1 MNAYSKDL
9 RIKALGAL
17 DRGMPRKEA
26 ASTFGVSL
34 ATLKR
39 WLKRRREGEDIA
51 PKPSPGRTP
60 RILASQQQRRAL
72 GEQLEAN
79 HDATLARHC
88 ELWEDETGVAVSVA
102 TMSRAVRRLGW
113 TFKKVSGG
121 HRTGRTSQGFVQGTA
136 KRGRSRAAEV
146 RRRVLDQR
154 SAHPTLRQGSQG
166 RKGPREGAQ
175 ELGQERD
182 THLLDLFGGD
192 GTLDEHRGTIG
203 YRLLRHLHEGDPG
216 PYPQGWSDSPY
227 GQPLRAQE
235 QVGQGADRAEGLPAV
250 VVASLLAG
258 LQPIEE
264 AFSKVKTL
272 LRRAQARAL
281 EALFEATEDA
291 LGAVS
296 AEDASGYFGHCGYTM
311 PQAHSI

>member
-26 ASTFGVSL
+26 ASTFGISL

-60 RILASQQQRRAL
+60 RVLATPEQRRTL
-72 GEQLEAN
+72 WEQLEAN

-113 TFKKVSGG
+113 TFKKVGGG
-121 HRTGRTSQGFVQGTA
+121 HRTGRTSQRFVQGTA

-146 RRRVLDQR
+146 RRRALDQR
-154 SAHPTLRQGSQG
+154 SAQPTLRQGS
-166 RKGPREGAQ
+166 
-175 ELGQERD
+175 
-182 THLLDLFGGD
+182 
-192 GTLDEHRGTIG
+192 
-203 YRLLRHLHEGDPG
+203 
-216 PYPQGWSDSPY
+216 
-227 GQPLRAQE
+227 
-235 QVGQGADRAEGLPAV
+235 
-250 VVASLLAG
+250 
-258 LQPIEE
+258 
-264 AFSKVKTL
+264 
-272 LRRAQARAL
+272 
-281 EALFEATEDA
+281 
-291 LGAVS
+291 
-296 AEDASGYFGHCGYTM
+296 
-311 PQAHSI
+311 